1 MTFVTDIWYIT
12 NGDVAFTMLAL
23 VAFLLAIY
31 LAIVPHEI
39 AHGLVAKWNGDLT
52 AKMNGRLSLNPI
64 VHLDPIGFLMLLTVG
79 FGYAKPVPVN
89 PYNFKVPRRGLF
101 TVAIAGVTYN
111 LLATI
116 LSSFFLALIMFLS
129 PVIEN
134 VYMYFFLST
143 FFELL
148 ATINLTLFLFN
159 IIPLGHL
166 DGFKIIEAYAH
177 RENRFIGFLRR
188 YGSYIL
194 IALFA
199 LHFAVHYIQSYAGLE
214 FLQYFDILGLY
225 LNTCSYWIGNGILS
239 LFTMMFGLGPVF

>member
-52 AKMNGRLSLNPI
+52 AKINGRLSLNPI

-129 PVIEN
+129 PVI
-134 VYMYFFLST
+134 
-143 FFELL
+143 
-148 ATINLTLFLFN
+148 
-159 IIPLGHL
+159 
-166 DGFKIIEAYAH
+166 
-177 RENRFIGFLRR
+177 
-188 YGSYIL
+188 
-194 IALFA
+194 
-199 LHFAVHYIQSYAGLE
+199 
-214 FLQYFDILGLY
+214 
-225 LNTCSYWIGNGILS
+225 
-239 LFTMMFGLGPVF
+239 